1 MFYHPNIGN
10 IALAFHEMEKVF
22 ESKKVDYEGMQVMR
36 TLATNM
42 VFLMESI
49 ALGKDKSGLPEY
61 EDRVWTNFT
70 R

>member
-1 MFYHPNIGN
+1 
-10 IALAFHEMEKVF
+10 MEKVF

-42 VFLMESI
+42 VFLMERI
-49 ALGKDKSGLPEY
+49 ALGKDKIGLPEY